1 MQKKLCALLLGRG
14 AEYLIGLKKNQPTLY
29 AAAQRLCASQ
39 APQSAQTQEERT
51 RDRCTTR
58 SVQVFC
64 VPEAKPYTLWAGLR
78 CIVRV
83 ERSGTRGKKPYRET
97 TLYISSHTA
106 SAEEFA
112 RIVRGH
118 WQVENGL
125 HWVKDVVQGDDCCT
139 TKAGFAPENLSLL
152 RSLAVTL
159 YRLHGNYSIKRALRR
174 FAHDLPSLIRLLV

>member
-1 MQKKLCALLLGRG
+1 MLVGRG
-14 AEYLIGLKKNQPTLY
+14 AAYLIGLKKNQPTLH
-29 AAAQRLCASQ
+29 AAAERLCAAQ
-39 APQSAQTQEERT
+39 APQSVATQVERT

-58 SVQVFC
+58 SVQVFG

-83 ERSGTRGKKPYRET
+83 ERSGTRGKKPYHET
-97 TLYISSHTA
+97 AFYISSHTA

-125 HWVKDVVQGDDCCT
+125 HWVKDVVQGDDGCT
-139 TKAGFAPENLSLL
+139 SKAGFAPENLSLL
-152 RSLAVTL
+152 RSLALTL
-159 YRLHGNYSIKRALRR
+159 YRLHGHSSIKRALRR
-174 FAHDLPSLIRLLV
+174 FAHDLPSLIQFLV